1 MKDVLPFFK
10 LSVRGIPV
18 GFMGEIIDIIA
29 IYLLGKHTDL
39 DIVYQVYLSQAIGL
53 VATFFGYYI
62 YTFQRRNTKGITSA
76 FIRFVIVNI
85 ISSIICSEKAI
96 KIIKYLNNKPFSDN
110 SIYVNGALTPLGNT
124 IIKMLVDGIFY
135 LIKMYIYKSILT
147 EK

>member
-1 MKDVLPFFK
+1 
-10 LSVRGIPV
+10 
-18 GFMGEIIDIIA
+18 
-29 IYLLGKHTDL
+29 
-39 DIVYQVYLSQAIGL
+39 QAIGL

-62 YTFQRRNTKGITSA
+62 YTFQRRDTKGITPA

-85 ISSIICSEKAI
+85 ISSIICSEIII

-147 EK
+147 EKRNKK